1 LSDCVSAGGTLPAL
15 EVSDSMEEGRMV
27 RGSLRW
33 SNNPDRPHQFVGVS
47 GSGHCVNFDDA
58 TTGSAPSPIE
68 VLALSLAACTA
79 FDVITILRKKRQ
91 DVTAYEVRV
100 EAEQR
105 VGPPAVFTGVRI
117 EHVVRGRGVDPGA
130 VAQAV
135 DLSKEKYCS
144 IGAMLACT
152 VPIEHRV
159 EVLDEAAGPS
169 PGPSLIRPAGAA
181 AI

>member
-1 LSDCVSAGGTLPAL
+1 
-15 EVSDSMEEGRMV
+15 MV

-91 DVTAYEVRV
+91 DVAAYEVRV

-105 VGPPAVFTGVRI
+105 VGPPAVFTGVRLRHI
-117 EHVVRGRGVDPGA
+117 VRGRTIDP
-130 VAQAV
+130 QAV
-135 DLSKEKYCS
+135 SQAIELSKDKYCS
-144 IGAMLACT
+144 IGAMLAPT
-152 VPIEHRV
+152 VPIEHVIELV
-159 EVLDEAAGPS
+159 EETFERGPES
-169 PGPSLIRPAGAA
+169 SLSRPAGAA
-181 AI
+181 AF

>member
-1 LSDCVSAGGTLPAL
+1 
-15 EVSDSMEEGRMV
+15 MV

-91 DVTAYEVRV
+91 DVAAYEVRV

-105 VGPPAVFTGVRI
+105 VGPPAVFTGVRLRHI
-117 EHVVRGRGVDPGA
+117 VRGRAIDPQA
-130 VAQAV
+130 VAQAIE
-135 DLSKEKYCS
+135 LSKDKYCS
-144 IGAMLACT
+144 IGAMLAPT
-152 VPIEHRV
+152 VPIEHV
-159 EVLDEAAGPS
+159 IELADETFERGPES
-169 PGPSLIRPAGAA
+169 SLSRPAGAA
-181 AI
+181 AL